1 MSDRLAILTAVV
13 SLVLMLAGVY
23 LYARHGRP

>member
-1 MSDRLAILTAVV
+1 MSDRLATLTTVL

-23 LYARHGRP
+23 LWARFGR